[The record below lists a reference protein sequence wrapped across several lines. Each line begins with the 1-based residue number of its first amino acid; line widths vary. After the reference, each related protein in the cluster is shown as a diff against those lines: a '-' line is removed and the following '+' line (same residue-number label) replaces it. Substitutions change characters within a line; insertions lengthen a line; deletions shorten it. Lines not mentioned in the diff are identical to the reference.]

1 MPTIL
6 DFIMIANYI
15 VTYTVNNNFHTSEI
29 VIKSDSDD
37 KVPKE
42 ILALFRTAY
51 SHRIDELALSR
62 FWKISSI

>member
-29 VIKSDSDD
+29 VIKADSDD
-37 KVPKE
+37 KAPKE
-42 ILALFRTAY
+42 ILEYLRTAY
-51 SHRIDELALSR
+51 HHRKEEIALIR

>member
-1 MPTIL
+1 MPTTL

-29 VIKSDSDD
+29 VIKVDSDD

-42 ILALFRTAY
+42 ILEYLRTAY
-51 SHRIDELALSR
+51 FHRKEELALIR